1 MGNNIPSFQI
11 EWLGPN
17 GEIYFVI
24 CDTTFMGYSQ
34 CCDTAMIISA

>member
-17 GEIYFVI
+17 GEMLLLFVI
-24 CDTTFMGYSQ
+24 QLLWDIVSVVIRQ
-34 CCDTAMIISA
+34 